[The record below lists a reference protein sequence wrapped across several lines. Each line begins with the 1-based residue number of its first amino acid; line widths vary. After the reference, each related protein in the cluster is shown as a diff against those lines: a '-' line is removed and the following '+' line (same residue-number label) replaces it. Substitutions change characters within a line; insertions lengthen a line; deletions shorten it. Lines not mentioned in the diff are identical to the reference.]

1 MNRLTVRA
9 AESPPPPPSPG
20 PAHTRDHPKGNP
32 VRLRHTLAAGL
43 AVALVSGLTG
53 AVSWADEPPSQG
65 EVEAAESAARSKA
78 RAVAGVKA
86 DLAVANARLETSAV
100 AAAQAA
106 EAYNGALWQL
116 EEAKAAATDARA
128 AADGAATDVR
138 RQQRA
143 YGDALVRS
151 YQSSPE
157 IAGVAAVLDSDG
169 IEAFVQQRVTMDN
182 AVGAL
187 EGRYD
192 RFRASATVAEL
203 SSRQAETAEAEAAA
217 LEEKSRTLRDAA
229 AGAATAA
236 LAEAEAIATRKTEL
250 IAELA
255 TLEGISV
262 ELATR
267 RQQALEEKA
276 AEEAEEARRRE
287 QQREQERQPDPAPA
301 PQPQPNPQP
310 KPEPK
315 PEPAP
320 SDEPRPAPQPEPK
333 PEPKPQ
339 PKPQPQPDPAPVPA
353 PAPAKG
359 AAAAANY
366 AAAQLGEPYVWG
378 AAGPSSWD
386 CSGLTMKAWA
396 AGGKS
401 LPHWSVGQYRAT
413 TPIKASNL
421 RKGDLVFWSNTSNPD
436 TIFHVALYVGDG
448 QIIHA
453 PRTGRPVVRESM
465 YYWRSPNFFT
475 RP

>member
-1 MNRLTVRA
+1 M
-9 AESPPPPPSPG
+9 
-20 PAHTRDHPKGNP
+20 
-32 VRLRHTLAAGL
+32 RLRHTLAAGL
-43 AVALVSGLTG
+43 TLALVSGLT
-53 AVSWADEPPSQG
+53 AVAHADDTPSQN
-65 EVEAAESAARSKA
+65 EVEAAESAARAKA
-78 RAVAGVKA
+78 RDVAVVKA
-86 DLAVANARLETSAV
+86 DLALANARLESSAV

-116 EEAKAAATDARA
+116 EEAKAAAKEARRA
-128 AADGAATDVR
+128 ADDAAGDVR
-138 RQQRA
+138 RQQRE

-157 IAGVAAVLDSDG
+157 IAGVAAVLESDG
-169 IEAFVQQRVTMDN
+169 VQSFIEQRVTMDN
-182 AVGAL
+182 AVDAL

-203 SSRQAETAEAEAAA
+203 SSVRAETAEDEASA
-217 LEEKSRTLRDAA
+217 LEEESRELRDAA
-229 AGAATAA
+229 AGAASAA
-236 LAEAEAIATRKTEL
+236 IAEAEQIAARKTEL
-250 IAELA
+250 INELA
-255 TLEGISV
+255 ELEGISV

-276 AEEAEEARRRE
+276 AEEAERARR
-287 QQREQERQPDPAPA
+287 QEQERQPDPAPA
-301 PQPQPNPQP
+301 PQPAPDPQPEPQP
-310 KPEPK
+310 KPKPDPSDEPK

-320 SDEPRPAPQPEPK
+320 EPDPK
-333 PEPKPQ
+333 PEPKPD
-339 PKPQPQPDPAPVPA
+339 PKPA
-353 PAPAKG
+353 PAPAPAPTPAKG
-359 AAAAANY
+359 ASAAVNF

-378 AAGPSSWD
+378 AAGPNAWD

-413 TPIKASNL
+413 TPIKASSL
-421 RKGDLVFWSNTSNPD
+421 RKGDLVFWSNTSDPS
-436 TIFHVALYVGDG
+436 TIFHVALYAGDG

-453 PRTGRPVVRESM
+453 PRTGRPVVKESM